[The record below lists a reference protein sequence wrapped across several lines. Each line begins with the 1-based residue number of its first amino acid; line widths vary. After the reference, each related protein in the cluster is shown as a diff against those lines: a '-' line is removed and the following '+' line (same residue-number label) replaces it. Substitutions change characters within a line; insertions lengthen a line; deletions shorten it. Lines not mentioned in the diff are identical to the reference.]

1 MDISRLEEFSVL
13 AAHGSFRGAAAAL
26 GISPALLSNHISLLE
41 KRLGAKLLERSS
53 HSVSLTEAGR
63 RFLLDARDIEREYS
77 QLVSGIESIS
87 ESSGRGIRIGF
98 SGFIIPSKLG
108 PYLDTV
114 NLQYPNIRL
123 ELFGDRVHSIAR
135 SVAQGELDL
144 FFTYAREDLD
154 FPDIEK
160 EVVYSTKVLA
170 LVPLHHHL
178 AHKSSL
184 SIADLDGERFVLY
197 PRGADSSYH
206 EAERAILDR
215 SGISY
220 SVYEGHACPTAHY
233 IMVPVGKGLA
243 LCPSNMRSMIPPN
256 TIALPV
262 IDPNFE
268 ISMYMF
274 YRRDNPNPYVSE
286 FLDDFRLFSTGG
298 RSNDN

>member
-1 MDISRLEEFSVL
+1 MDIQRLEEFSTL
-13 AAHGSFRGAAAAL
+13 AHHGSFKAAAQAL

-41 KRLGAKLLERSS
+41 KRVGAKLLRRSA
-53 HSVSLTEAGR
+53 HSVSLTEEGR
-63 RFLLDARDIEREYS
+63 RFLIDAGDIKKEYK
-77 QLVSGIESIS
+77 QLLSNVAGIS
-87 ESSGRGIRIGF
+87 ESASLGIRIGF

-108 PYLDTV
+108 PFLDTV

-123 ELFGDRVHSIAR
+123 ELFSDRTHDIAH
-135 SVAQGELDL
+135 SVAEGELDL
-144 FFTYAREDLD
+144 FFTYAEEFLNIPRVEREM
-154 FPDIEK
+154 
-160 EVVYSTKVLA
+160 VYNTKVLA

-184 SIADLDGERFVLY
+184 SISDLEGERFVLY
-197 PRGADSSYH
+197 PKGADCSYH
-206 EAERAILDR
+206 NAERAILDR

-256 TIALPV
+256 TTALPV

-268 ISMYMF
+268 ISMYVF
-274 YRRDNPNPYVSE
+274 YRRDNPNPYVAE
-286 FLDDFRLFSTGG
+286 FLEEFRAFNRGG